1 MPHTGEITE
10 HTTIPGRPR
19 VSPDERMEMFHS
31 RLKERAL
38 KSTGQRDDIARVFF
52 ALGRHVSAEELYAE
66 VKKVNPHVGY
76 ATIYRTLKLLKECEL
91 VSERHFDD
99 GQGRYEIIDEQRH
112 HDHFICEQLRPHH
125 RVPKRAAWS
134 GSSRPWRGS
143 SGYRSRAIGW
153 SFMDAAP
160 NAASAQPKAP
170 SHR

>member
-19 VSPDERMEMFHS
+19 VNPDERMELFHS
-31 RLKERAL
+31 RLKERGL
-38 KSTGQRDDIARVFF
+38 KSTGQRDDIAKVFF

-99 GQGRYEIIDEQRH
+99 GQGRYEIVDEQRH
-112 HDHFICEQLRPHH
+112 HDHFICESCGRIIEFQNERLERIQQTVARELGVSLTRH
-125 RVPKRAAWS
+125 RLELYGRCPECRKRSAE
-134 GSSRPWRGS
+134 
-143 SGYRSRAIGW
+143 
-153 SFMDAAP
+153 
-160 NAASAQPKAP
+160 NA
-170 SHR
+170 